1 MKAISILG
9 TSSNS
14 GKSWFAT
21 ALCAWLRRK
30 GIRVAPFKAQNMS
43 NNSFVTWDG
52 GEIGRA
58 QAVQAE
64 AAGLLPTTDMN
75 PILLKPSGRLG
86 SQLVVLG
93 RAQGHIK
100 AANYYERVEELWPV
114 VTGCLERWKQ
124 QCDVLVIEGAG
135 SPVELNLMDR
145 DMANLRP
152 ITHLDGRWLLVADI
166 ERGGVFAQI
175 VGTCELMPK
184 PLLSKGLGIVV
195 NKFCG
200 DLSLFSEAGE
210 ILRQRVPVP
219 YLGVL
224 PFRSDL
230 QPESEDSLCQAAEEQ
245 QSVSGEKMAWIRFP
259 HLSNSQD
266 AQPWLRDEGVS
277 VRWITQPKDLD
288 NARIIVLPGSKDTIA
303 DLRWMRENGLAD
315 AIIRATRRGV
325 PVVGICGGL
334 QMLGEALSDPD
345 GEAGEAAHVAG
356 LGLLPIKTFFCR
368 DKEVR
373 QVMASWNNEEWLAYE
388 IHMGRTES
396 TAARTPFLRVQE
408 GGEWKTEGWRAGNI
422 WGSYLHGLFESVSLR
437 EELARMAG
445 VVAFRAAPENWR
457 EHLQSVYGGMADLL
471 DEHLDLKPLW
481 HYVAD

>member
-14 GKSWFAT
+14 GKSWLAT

-30 GIRVAPFKAQNMS
+30 GVRVAPFKAQNMS

-58 QAVQAE
+58 QAAQAE

-75 PILLKPSGRLG
+75 PILLKPSGALG

-93 RAQGHIK
+93 KAQGHIK
-100 AANYYERVEELWPV
+100 AVDYYRKVEELWPV
-114 VTGCLERWKQ
+114 VTDCLERWKQ
-124 QCDVLVIEGAG
+124 RCDVLVIEGAG
-135 SPVELNLMDR
+135 SPVELNLMNR

-152 ITHLDGRWLLVADI
+152 IAHLNGRWLLVADI

-175 VGTCELMPK
+175 VGTSELMPRQF
-184 PLLSKGLGIVV
+184 LNKGLGIVV
-195 NKFCG
+195 NKFRG
-200 DLSLFSEAGE
+200 DLSLFSQAGALLQE
-210 ILRQRVPVP
+210 RVTLP

-224 PFRSDL
+224 PFRADL
-230 QPESEDSLCQAAEEQ
+230 QPESEDSLCREAEEQ
-245 QSVSGEKMAWIRFP
+245 ATSGEKMAWIRFP

-266 AQPWLRDEGVS
+266 IQPWLRDEGLS
-277 VRWITQPKDLD
+277 VRWASQVKDLD
-288 NARIIVLPGSKDTIA
+288 DALIIVLPGTKDTIA
-303 DLRWMRENGLAD
+303 DLRWMRETGLAK
-315 AIIRATRRGV
+315 AVIQASRRGV

-334 QMLGEALSDPD
+334 QMLGELLSDPK
-345 GEAGEAAHVAG
+345 GQAGEAAHVAG
-356 LGLLPIKTFFCR
+356 LGLLPVKTVFHG

-373 QVMASWNNEEWLAYE
+373 QVNACWKDEEWLAYE
-388 IHMGRTES
+388 IHMGCTEGVAS
-396 TAARTPFLRVQE
+396 CTPLLRVKE
-408 GGEWKTEGWRAGNI
+408 DGAWRTEGWRTGNI
-422 WGSYLHGLFESVSLR
+422 WGTYLHGLFESASLR
-437 EELARMAG
+437 EELAQLG
-445 VVAFRAAPENWR
+445 GLTAFRAAPGSWR
-457 EHLQSVYGGMADLL
+457 QHLQSVYNGMADLL